1 MAENKRLASDAFAVI
16 TRHEGF
22 KPEPY
27 LDTNNNWTIGIG
39 TLIGDGSY
47 KALKS
52 SPYYGKKIDRPTAER
67 IAAKEMGEKIKLINR
82 LVGPEKFGSLSP
94 ELQAQLVSGAY
105 RGDITQSPKTIK
117 LLKQGNY
124 EAAAKEYLDFNEYK
138 NADKNDAAGIRTRMD
153 EAAAFMASESKRTP
167 AKPAAKPASFLDAVD
182 KRYLEYSK
190 VMSGPQ

>member
-27 LDTNNNWTIGIG
+27 LDTNKKWTIGIG
-39 TLIGDGSY
+39 TLIGDGSD
-47 KALKS
+47 KALKA
-52 SPYYGKKIDRPTAER
+52 SPYYGKKIDRPTAEK
-67 IAAKEMGEKIKLINR
+67 IATKAMGEKIKLINR
-82 LVGPEKFGSLSP
+82 LVGPEKFGSFSP

-105 RGDITQSPKTIK
+105 RGDITQSPKAIK

-124 EAAAKEYLDFNEYK
+124 EAAAKEYLDFDEYK
-138 NADKNDAAGIRTRMD
+138 NADKNNATGIRTRMD
-153 EAAAFMASESKRTP
+153 EVAAVMASESKRTP
-167 AKPAAKPASFLDAVD
+167 AKPVVKPASFLDAVD

>member
-27 LDTNNNWTIGIG
+27 LDPNNNWTIGIG

-105 RGDITQSPKTIK
+105 RGDITQSPKAIK

-138 NADKNDAAGIRTRMD
+138 NADKNKATGIRTRMD
-153 EAAAFMASESKRTP
+153 EAAAVMASESKRTP